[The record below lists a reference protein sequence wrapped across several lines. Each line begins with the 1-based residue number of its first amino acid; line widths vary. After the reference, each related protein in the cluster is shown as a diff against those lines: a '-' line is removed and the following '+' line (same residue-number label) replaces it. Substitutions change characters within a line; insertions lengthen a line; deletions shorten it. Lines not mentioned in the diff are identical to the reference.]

1 MVAPTSYGCTRGLL
15 RFFEDLILDLEE
27 YAEQNFKLS
36 IPDKDGVTERQHLEE
51 VERQS
56 GRTPLAL
63 QGTEFPE
70 LLGYVWTAF
79 LLLNQGRG
87 QGFNG
92 PLPLSF
98 QDIFAW
104 QQLTNEHLLPW
115 EVSTIK
121 RLDAV
126 YLRVVNKHG

>member
-1 MVAPTSYGCTRGLL
+1 MVEATSFGSTRGLL
-15 RFFEDLILDLEE
+15 RFFESLILDLEE
-27 YAEQNFKLS
+27 YAEQDFKLS

-98 QDIFAW
+98 QDMLAW
-104 QQLTNEHLLPW
+104 QQLTNQHLLPW